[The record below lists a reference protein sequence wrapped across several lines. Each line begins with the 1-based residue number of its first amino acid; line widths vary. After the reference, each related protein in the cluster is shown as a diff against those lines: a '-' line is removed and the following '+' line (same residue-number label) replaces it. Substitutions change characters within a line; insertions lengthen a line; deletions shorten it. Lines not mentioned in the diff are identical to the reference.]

1 MRVCG
6 QTSKVQVAAGGQ
18 YLWVTWE
25 CSHHAPACCARK
37 VAEQRTLSSYESRIP
52 PSFAAKLMQALTPS
66 SASAFCR
73 IQFKIAAHCP
83 GSRGGILDLNYGLDY
98 RRWSTPFFCVIVPVW
113 SCSVTRSLYIFS
125 KQADKCRFSYP
136 PLTRHT
142 K

>member
-6 QTSKVQVAAGGQ
+6 RTSKVQVAAGGQ

-83 GSRGGILDLNYGLDY
+83 GSRGGILDLNYGLD
-98 RRWSTPFFCVIVPVW
+98 
-113 SCSVTRSLYIFS
+113 
-125 KQADKCRFSYP
+125 
-136 PLTRHT
+136 
-142 K
+142 